1 MRSLDSSAAFH
12 NLVDVDVTMVID
24 PYLYPDSDVLQN
36 LLGIRQKDR
45 LKALID
51 SAADQALQ
59 NAVSLPLTPS
69 ADGLALLHK
78 ALFGSIFA
86 WAGECR
92 STTLAYDGN
101 HFARVDLIGASLDA
115 RYDAF
120 ARSGDASGND
130 TARFYDTLAHH
141 ISEIYAISP
150 FRAGN
155 EGLLKVHAAQ
165 LANAAGQQIDWT
177 RLTPDMWGDLLVQS
191 FISLDH
197 QPIASAL
204 QGLLNSSIGPEF
216 ARTGIAGLAIPPM
229 RDPPTGKH
237 YLTPIRKIGAL
248 LDESFGLAKRE
259 AFDNIARLERETDNE
274 AALSFARHELGFVT
288 HTKGPMFQLE
298 ILRDIGIPRIRVLIN
313 PAHSALET
321 VRELS
326 AAIVIA
332 LHSQP
337 QPLIEQ
343 LVLSHSAPPCPVGV
357 SPHNERMARTFLHN
371 SASANRADPRFAGLQ
386 HGLDNLGLSES
397 VVGGFNAKQLG
408 ERTSQARLDAAS
420 HIRAGD
426 ISLAQPPSAF
436 NAVTGSKRLGAD
448 LRASA

>member
-1 MRSLDSSAAFH
+1 
-12 NLVDVDVTMVID
+12 MVID

-36 LLGIRQKDR
+36 FLGIRQKDR
-45 LKALID
+45 LNTLING
-51 SAADQALQ
+51 AADQALQ
-59 NAVSLPLTPS
+59 NAVSLPLTLN

-78 ALFGSIFA
+78 LLFGSIFS
-86 WAGECR
+86 WAGEFR
-92 STTLAYDGN
+92 TTTLANDGN
-101 HFARVDLIGASLDA
+101 HFARVDLMGASLDA

-120 ARSGDASGND
+120 ARSGDAGRND
-130 TARFYDTLAHH
+130 PARFYDTLAHH

-155 EGLLKVHAAQ
+155 EELLKVHAAQ

-177 RLTPDMWGDLLVQS
+177 RLTPDMWCDLLVQS

-204 QGLLNSSIGPEF
+204 QGLLSSSIGPEF

-237 YLTPIRKIGAL
+237 YLTVISKIGAL
-248 LDESFGLAKRE
+248 LDENFGLAKRE
-259 AFDNIARLERETDNE
+259 AFDHIARLERETDNE
-274 AALSFARHELGFVT
+274 AALSFARHELGFMN
-288 HTKGPMFQLE
+288 HAKGPLFQLE
-298 ILRDIGIPRIRVLIN
+298 ILCKIGIPKIRVLIN

-343 LVLSHSAPPCPVGV
+343 LVLSHSAPPFPAGV
-357 SPHNERMARTFLHN
+357 SPHSERMARTFLHN
-371 SASANRADPRFAGLQ
+371 SASANRADRRFAGLQ

-397 VVGGFNAKQLG
+397 VVGGFNAKQLA

-420 HIRAGD
+420 RIREGE
-426 ISLAQPPSAF
+426 ISLVQLSSVSK
-436 NAVTGSKRLGAD
+436 AVTGSKRIQAD
-448 LRASA
+448 LRASALNEAGIR

>member
-1 MRSLDSSAAFH
+1 
-12 NLVDVDVTMVID
+12 MVID

-36 LLGIRQKDR
+36 LVGIRQKER
-45 LKALID
+45 LNALID

-59 NAVSLPLTPS
+59 NTVPLTLN

-78 ALFGSIFA
+78 ALFGSIFL
-86 WAGECR
+86 WAGEFR
-92 STTLAYDGN
+92 TTALANDGN
-101 HFARVDLIGASLDA
+101 HFARVDIIGASLDV

-120 ARSGDASGND
+120 ARSGDAGAND

-141 ISEIYAISP
+141 ISELYSISP

-165 LANAAGQQIDWT
+165 LANAAGQEIDWT
-177 RLTPDMWGDLLVQS
+177 RLTPDIWGDLLVQS

-204 QGLLNSSIGPEF
+204 QGQLSSCIGPEF
-216 ARTGIAGLAIPPM
+216 ARTGIAGLAMPPM

-237 YLTPIRKIGAL
+237 YLTAISKLSAL
-248 LDESFGLAKRE
+248 LSENFGLAKHE
-259 AFDNIARLERETDNE
+259 AFDHIARLERETDNE
-274 AALSFARHELGFVT
+274 AALSFARQELGFMT
-288 HTKGPMFQLE
+288 HAKGPLFQLE
-298 ILRDIGIPRIRVLIN
+298 IIRKIGIPKIRALIN
-313 PAHSALET
+313 PAQSALET

-326 AAIVIA
+326 AAITIA

-357 SPHNERMARTFLHN
+357 SPHDERMARTFLHN
-371 SASANRADPRFAGLQ
+371 SASANRADPRFAGFQ
-386 HGLDNLGLSES
+386 HDLDNLGLSES
-397 VVGGFNAKQLG
+397 VVGGFNAKQLA

-420 HIRAGD
+420 RIRAGE
-426 ISLAQPPSAF
+426 ISLVQPSSVSKA
-436 NAVTGSKRLGAD
+436 ATSSKRLGAD
-448 LRASA
+448 MKASA